1 MKFQE
6 MLENTNEVKEE
17 LIMFHVKLLRK
28 MKKSV
33 DIPKWERA
41 ILKFAN
47 TYSFADGWEIERF
60 GYKNCK
66 LNLKLRLLKNLLEA
80 QFDGNI
86 KFKTEVNTKPADE
99 LRSEPLGRDKLGNLY
114 WYQVDNEATMRIYKV
129 SYLLTY
135 DKSDHC
141 FHSQNGIWVKFQHFC
156 PFLKFLPS
164 LFRFL

>member
-1 MKFQE
+1 
-6 MLENTNEVKEE
+6 MLENTNDVKEE
-17 LIMFHVKLLRK
+17 LIMFHVRLLRK

-129 SYLLTY
+129 SYFIRQLFSCISIVCKTY
-135 DKSDHC
+135 DLS
-141 FHSQNGIWVKFQHFC
+141 
-156 PFLKFLPS
+156 
-164 LFRFL
+164 